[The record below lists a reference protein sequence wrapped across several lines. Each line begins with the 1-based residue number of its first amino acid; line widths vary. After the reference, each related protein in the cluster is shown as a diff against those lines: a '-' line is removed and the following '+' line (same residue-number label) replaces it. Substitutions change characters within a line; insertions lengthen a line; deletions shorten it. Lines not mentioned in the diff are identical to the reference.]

1 MKPSRIESES
11 IIDLDDNQYLVP
23 SEKVDDRFYLVN
35 LDNED
40 CTFCFTSLL
49 LYSFYLI
56 NVSLSSCD
64 I

>member
-35 LDNED
+35 LDNGD
-40 CTFCFTSLL
+40 GFYCTKF
-49 LYSFYLI
+49 
-56 NVSLSSCD
+56 D
-64 I
+64 